1 MRACLQVDA
10 AKRATV
16 EQLLAHPFLT
26 QQIVVPTQSSKRFST
41 SAAAAATAGFKRG
54 VSIDLDTHRWD
65 AAWMSCSSSTASST
79 SSYSRSEAH
88 SKAHTVAG
96 HPQRHSSSQ
105 EGADS
110 SESAEHSVD
119 LAHSIA
125 GTDTTVQTAPA
136 ASTPRTNIHIGVY

>member
-1 MRACLQVDA
+1 MDA

-26 QQIVVPTQSSKRFST
+26 QQIVVPTQRSKRLST
-41 SAAAAATAGFKRG
+41 SATTAAAGFKRG

-79 SSYSRSEAH
+79 SSYGSSEAH

-105 EGADS
+105 EGADGG
-110 SESAEHSVD
+110 EHSVD

-136 ASTPRTNIHIGVY
+136 ASTARTNVHIGV

>member
-1 MRACLQVDA
+1 MDA
-10 AKRATV
+10 AKRDTV

-26 QQIVVPTQSSKRFST
+26 QQIVVPTQSSKRLST
-41 SAAAAATAGFKRG
+41 SATTAAAGFKRG

-79 SSYSRSEAH
+79 SSYGSSEAH

-96 HPQRHSSSQ
+96 HPQRHNSQ
-105 EGADS
+105 EGADGG
-110 SESAEHSVD
+110 ESAEHSVD

-125 GTDTTVQTAPA
+125 GTDITVQTAPA
-136 ASTPRTNIHIGVY
+136 ASTPRTNVHIGV